1 MDFFFSALW
10 QKIMALIM
18 SFCMML
24 GINIPG
30 FAPETDN
37 TQPEVPESAVVISVA
52 TDESGKTTQEVA
64 LDNGTVIPA
73 GVQVKDGVS
82 ELTLTIEEK
91 ADSNINIPLEEGE
104 TSLSLDV
111 HIEGVSADNNIAIL
125 VDLGKILANG
135 MNEGNIALYHEENGV
150 FNQMTQ
156 VSSMAKLDAH
166 NEFFYDVVTGNV
178 TIAVAT
184 FSNFVFFTDPVKQ
197 WEGNFATSFAGGD
210 GTESNPYLIANAD
223 QLAYFG
229 KYVTDGNETNDKF
242 FKLTSDIN
250 MGGDKVVD
258 TDGKLRFYPIGYNAQ
273 GCRYGFEGTFDGAG
287 HKISNIFQNT
297 WQLKGTY
304 TSAGYYKAAMGL
316 FGWVDGATIKNLT
329 VNNFKSEGEYAP
341 TGCVAA
347 YSSNSTFENIAI
359 TNSHPQTYNTSVAA
373 VVGRDHCYTD
383 DSTLTFKNITVD
395 SSNTVSA
402 LWGSWDVGAAGLLGY
417 LDENTKVTMDN
428 CHIAATIDVYNDV
441 CGNYQYYW
449 YRYCGMLI
457 GTVDKTKADGSLDLS
472 NITATNCTVNFGDRH
487 EYYYCEFVANSI
499 ASYTHE
505 HQFSRVKHEDLIFHE
520 DGTVTCTHDHE
531 AAGTEVINGKTVLKE
546 DNQAVYLPFYQLFGG
561 YGWGVDGIDLGEY
574 ENIEVGID
582 ASYKKFEKYD
592 ESIKVLTSGKTY
604 TLGELFKAA
613 VGARINSEA
622 VIISFM
628 DQYPTNN
635 KTVTMTFSPNK
646 DDWTQGT
653 VTFTGEEVIVI
664 SIQDYNLCEPSTM
677 TVEIK

>member
-1 MDFFFSALW
+1 MDFFFSELW
-10 QKIMALIM
+10 QKIMAVIV
-18 SFCMML
+18 SFLML
-24 GINIPG
+24 FGINIPG

-37 TQPEVPESAVVISVA
+37 AQPEIPANAVVITVA
-52 TDESGKTTQEVA
+52 TDESGKTTQETT
-64 LDNGTVIPA
+64 LENGTVIPA

-82 ELTLTIEEK
+82 ELTLTIEELPEN
-91 ADSNINIPLEEGE
+91 DSNIIIGEDE

-111 HIEGVSADNNIAIL
+111 HIEGVSADNNVAIL

-135 MNEGNIALYHEENGV
+135 MNEGNIALYHEEDGV

-156 VSSMAKLDAH
+156 VSSMAELDAH

-178 TIAVAT
+178 TVAMAT
-184 FSNFVFFTDPVKQ
+184 FSKVVLIASPVKIWQ
-197 WEGNFATSFAGGD
+197 GNFATGFAGGD
-210 GTESNPYLIANAD
+210 GTESNPFLIANAD

-229 KYVTDGNETNDKF
+229 QYVTEGNETKDKF

-250 MGGDKVVD
+250 MGGEVLGD
-258 TDGKLRFYPIGYNAQ
+258 DGKLLFYPIGYNDK
-273 GCRYGFEGTFDGAG
+273 GCQHGFEGTFDGAG
-287 HKISNIFQNT
+287 YTISSIFQNT

-329 VNNFKSEGEYAP
+329 IHNFKSEGEYAP

-347 YSSNSTFENIAI
+347 YASNSTFENIAI
-359 TNSHPQTYNTSVAA
+359 TSSHPQTYNTSVAA
-373 VVGRDHCYTD
+373 VVGRDYCYTD

-457 GTVDKTKADGSLDLS
+457 GTVDSTNEDGSLNLE

-487 EYYYCEFVANSI
+487 EYYYCEFVANTI

-505 HQFSRVKHEDLIFHE
+505 HQFSRVKHEDLIFLE

-531 AAGTEVINGKTVLKE
+531 AAGTEVINGETILKE

-574 ENIEVGID
+574 KNIEVGID
-582 ASYKKFEKYD
+582 ASYTKFAEVDRTRTYL
-592 ESIKVLTSGKTY
+592 ESGKTY
-604 TLGELFKAA
+604 TLGELFKAVDDA
-613 VGARINSEA
+613 KINSEA
-622 VIISFM
+622 VTISFM
-628 DQYPTNN
+628 DLYPDNN
-635 KTVTMTFSPNK
+635 KTVTMTYSPNK
-646 DDWTQGT
+646 EDWTQGT
-653 VTFTGEEVIVI
+653 VTFTGEELITI
-664 SIQDYNLCEPSTM
+664 AIQDYNFCKTTTM
-677 TVEIK
+677 TVDIK